1 MTDVVVA
8 LEAMRADAKLWET
21 ASDNLKAPRS
31 AIGGL
36 VVTGDEFSMWAEE
49 RGIDRTYEDAR
60 TALEDMLGQAMTAF
74 ASMGASLRA
83 AADTYEREE
92 DANMHAMNKI
102 MGDR

>member
-21 ASDNLKAPRS
+21 ASDKLKAPRS
-31 AIGGL
+31 AIGEL
-36 VVTGDEFSMWAEE
+36 SLTANEFSLWAAE

-60 TALEDMLGQAMTAF
+60 VALEDMLGQARTAF
-74 ASMGASLRA
+74 AALGASLRL

-92 DANMHAMNKI
+92 DANLHTMNKI